1 MTAYPL
7 KAWSGSEWVDISSA
21 ITNFP
26 DQVGNSGKVLV
37 TDGTDVSWGFAGAV
51 GGGSDAVF
59 YENDQTITTS
69 YTIGTNKNAVT
80 AGPISIDVA
89 ATITI
94 PSGSVWSVV

>member
-1 MTAYPL
+1 MTAYPV
-7 KAWSGSEWVDISSA
+7 KAWDGSEWVDLSA
-21 ITNFP
+21 SLPLLP

-37 TDGTDVSWGFAGAV
+37 TNGTTISWGFAGAV

-69 YTIGTNKNAVT
+69 YTLGTNKNAVT